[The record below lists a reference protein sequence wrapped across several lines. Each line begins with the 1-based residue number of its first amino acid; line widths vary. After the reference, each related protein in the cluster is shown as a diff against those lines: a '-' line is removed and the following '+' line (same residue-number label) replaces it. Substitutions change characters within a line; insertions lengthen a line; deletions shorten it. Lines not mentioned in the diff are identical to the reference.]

1 MVGFVEYGRMLSC
14 FVSALYVWMLLLM
27 SSCHREAKVCLS
39 VSDRASLDS
48 LITACPDVD
57 SLQSCLRYFE
67 KTANEPGVIRAYKEL
82 GVRYREAAR
91 FDEAIGCH
99 REGLRLAMQQKDT
112 SEIVQALNNIGTNF
126 RRLGIM
132 DEASNYHYRALSLC
146 EKYSD
151 KDSYEARK
159 NRTIS
164 LSGIGNVYLTLENC
178 EMGDSI
184 FRIALEE
191 ERALE
196 SDLGL
201 AMNYAN
207 LGSIFEIR
215 GMLDSAFVY
224 YNYSMDYNRAAGSIV
239 GISLCHNHIGRVFE
253 KKGQWDQAIREY
265 HNAYDLMVEDND
277 LYHWLESCLALA
289 RVNIYK
295 GDLRM
300 ADAFLK
306 RAENAAKV
314 TRAWKHL
321 SSMYHLSYLNYEK
334 QGDYKN
340 ALGAHILSLA
350 YADSMRNTENMNHI
364 QNLRV
369 DYEKERKNRELSLIQ
384 MNYEMG
390 QRTKNIFL
398 VACLI
403 VLFLTVIAV
412 GFLWYALRMKSR
424 NQQVMRRMEEVR
436 ANFFTNVTHEF
447 RTPLTV
453 ILGVSEELRK
463 EGVSEEDVKT
473 GLSMI
478 GRQGKNLLELVNQL
492 LEVAKVK
499 SEIGEPEWRNGDVVA
514 YMRMIV
520 EHNLPYARQELVDLC
535 FTPTE
540 TIVMMDFVPEYF
552 WKIMGN
558 LIGNA
563 IKFTPRGGRVV
574 VTMERTGSMLV
585 TRVADTGCGIAE
597 SDLPHIFKAF
607 YLGEASGGGSG
618 TGIGLSLVR
627 QMVKSMD
634 GQVSV
639 KSAVGVGSEFVVM
652 LPLKHGNSIWE
663 RWVAAEETED
673 NASLAEPDKAV
684 TLPDAAAEPDGPSI
698 RPSILIVEDNAD
710 ISYYI
715 GRLLNDTYQILYAR
729 NGAEGLEIA
738 AEQMPD
744 LILTD
749 LMMPEMDG
757 YELCRRVR
765 ESEVLNHIPIIIITA
780 KSGGEERVCGLE
792 AGADAYL
799 EKPFNTEEL
808 NIRITRLL
816 EQRRLLREKY
826 SKAMREGK
834 EQNVKLNPADQ
845 DFLTRL
851 NDYIYA
857 SMSNRGLNS
866 DMIADKMCMS
876 RSQLNRKV
884 RAITGY
890 NTSAYI
896 LQMRMER
903 SKRLLASS
911 EALIGDIAFKCGF
924 EDANYFTR
932 LFKQVFDVTPSQ
944 YRKSLIQ

>member
-1 MVGFVEYGRMLSC
+1 MIREINTPFA
-14 FVSALYVWMLLLM
+14 VSIESLCLLLKVFVM
-27 SSCHREAKVCLS
+27 IGLVKYVGNHSLYIKHFCFICILLMWILSLIPSCHREGEVGLS
-39 VSDRASLDS
+39 QNDQVGIDSVVS
-48 LITACPDVD
+48 ACPDID

-67 KTANEPGVIRAYKEL
+67 RTANELGVILAYKEL

-91 FDEAIGCH
+91 FNEAIGCH
-99 REGLRLAMQQKDT
+99 REGLRLAMQRKDT
-112 SEIVQALNNIGTNF
+112 SEVIQALNNIGTNF

-146 EKYSD
+146 ERLGD
-151 KDSYEARK
+151 KESYKARK

-178 EMGDSI
+178 EMADSI

-191 ERALE
+191 ERTLD

-207 LGSIFEIR
+207 LGSIFEMR
-215 GMLDSAFVY
+215 GMMDSAFVY
-224 YNYSMDYNRAAGSIV
+224 YNYSMEHNRAAGSVV
-239 GISLCHNHIGRVFE
+239 GISLCHNHIGRLFE

-265 HNAYDLMVEDND
+265 RNAYDLMVADND

-300 ADAFLK
+300 AEAFLEH
-306 RAENAAKV
+306 AEGAAKV
-314 TRAWKHL
+314 TLAWKHL
-321 SSMYHLSYLNYEK
+321 SSVYHLDYLRYEK
-334 QGDYKN
+334 LGDYKN
-340 ALGAHILSLA
+340 ALNAYTSSLA

-369 DYEKERKNRELSLIQ
+369 DYEKERSNRELSLIQ
-384 MNYEMG
+384 KNYEMG

-398 VACLI
+398 IACLI
-403 VLFLTVIAV
+403 VLFLTVVAM

-463 EGVSEEDVKT
+463 GGIGEEELKT
-473 GLSMI
+473 GLNMI

-492 LEVAKVK
+492 LEVAKVR
-499 SEIGEPEWRNGDVVA
+499 SEIGDPEWRTGDIVA
-514 YMRMIV
+514 YTSMIV
-520 EHNLPYARQELVDLC
+520 EDNRAYARQGQVDLC
-535 FTPTE
+535 FTPSE
-540 TIVMMDFVPEYF
+540 TIISMDFVPEYF
-552 WKIMGN
+552 RRIMDN
-558 LIGNA
+558 LLRNA

-574 VTMERTGSMLV
+574 VTMECVGSMLV
-585 TRVADTGCGIAE
+585 THVADTGCGIAE
-597 SDLPHIFKAF
+597 EDLPHIFKAF
-607 YLGEASGGGSG
+607 YLGETGGAGTMG

-627 QMVKSMD
+627 QMVRSME
-634 GQVSV
+634 GRVSV
-639 KSAVGVGSEFVVM
+639 KSTAGVGSEFVVM
-652 LPLKHGNSIWE
+652 LPLRHG
-663 RWVAAEETED
+663 D
-673 NASLAEPDKAV
+673 
-684 TLPDAAAEPDGPSI
+684 
-698 RPSILIVEDNAD
+698 
-710 ISYYI
+710 SYYI
-715 GRLLNDTYQILYAR
+715 GRLLNGAYQIVYAR

-780 KSGGEERVCGLE
+780 KSGGKERVCGLE
-792 AGADAYL
+792 VGADAYL
-799 EKPFNTEEL
+799 EKPFNAEEL
-808 NIRITRLL
+808 NIRITKFL

-826 SKAMREGK
+826 SKAMREGT
-834 EQNVKLNPADQ
+834 ELNVKLNPADQ
-845 DFLTRL
+845 DFLAHL

-857 SMSNRGLNS
+857 LMSNHGLNS
-866 DMIADKMCMS
+866 DMVADKMCMS

-903 SKRLLASS
+903 SKRLLAST
-911 EALIGDIAFKCGF
+911 EELIGDIALKCGF
-924 EDANYFTR
+924 EDANYFAR
-932 LFKQVFDVTPSQ
+932 LFKQIFNVTPSQ

>member
-1 MVGFVEYGRMLSC
+1 MWILS
-14 FVSALYVWMLLLM
+14 LIP
-27 SSCHREAKVCLS
+27 SCHREGEVGLS
-39 VSDRASLDS
+39 QNDQVGIDSVVS
-48 LITACPDVD
+48 ACPDID

-67 KTANEPGVIRAYKEL
+67 RTANELGVILAYKEL
-82 GVRYREAAR
+82 EVRYREAAR
-91 FDEAIGCH
+91 FNEAIGCH
-99 REGLRLAMQQKDT
+99 REGLRLAMQRKDT
-112 SEIVQALNNIGTNF
+112 SEVIQALNNIGTNF

-146 EKYSD
+146 ERLGD
-151 KDSYEARK
+151 KESYKARK

-178 EMGDSI
+178 EMADSI

-191 ERALE
+191 ERTLD

-207 LGSIFEIR
+207 LGSIFEMR
-215 GMLDSAFVY
+215 GMMDSAFVY
-224 YNYSMDYNRAAGSIV
+224 YNYSMEHNRAAGSVV
-239 GISLCHNHIGRVFE
+239 GISLCHNHIGRLFE

-265 HNAYDLMVEDND
+265 RNAYDLMVADND

-300 ADAFLK
+300 AEAFLEH
-306 RAENAAKV
+306 AEGAAKV
-314 TRAWKHL
+314 PRAWKHL
-321 SSMYHLSYLNYEK
+321 SSVYHLDYLRYK
-334 QGDYKN
+334 KLGDYKN
-340 ALGAHILSLA
+340 ALNAYTSSLA

-369 DYEKERKNRELSLIQ
+369 DYEKERSNRKLSLIQ
-384 MNYEMG
+384 KNYEMG

-398 VACLI
+398 IACLI
-403 VLFLTVIAV
+403 VLFLTVVAM

-463 EGVSEEDVKT
+463 GGIGEEELKT
-473 GLSMI
+473 GLNMI

-492 LEVAKVK
+492 LEVAKVR
-499 SEIGEPEWRNGDVVA
+499 SEIGDPEWRTGDIVA
-514 YMRMIV
+514 YTSMIV
-520 EHNLPYARQELVDLC
+520 EDNRAYARQGQVDLC
-535 FTPTE
+535 FTPSE
-540 TIVMMDFVPEYF
+540 TIISMDFVPEYF
-552 WKIMGN
+552 RRIMDN
-558 LIGNA
+558 LLRNA

-574 VTMERTGSMLV
+574 VTMECVGSMLV
-585 TRVADTGCGIAE
+585 THVADTGCGIAE
-597 SDLPHIFKAF
+597 EDLPHIFKAF
-607 YLGEASGGGSG
+607 YLGETGGAGTMG

-627 QMVKSMD
+627 QMVRSME
-634 GQVSV
+634 GRVSV
-639 KSAVGVGSEFVVM
+639 KSTAGVGSEFVVM
-652 LPLKHGNSIWE
+652 LPLRHGDSFWE
-663 RWVAAEETED
+663 RWVPGEESND
-673 NASLAEPDKAV
+673 NASHPEPDKTV
-684 TLPDAAAEPDGPSI
+684 ILPDATMEPDSTSM

-715 GRLLNDTYQILYAR
+715 GRLLNGAYQIIYAQ

-780 KSGGEERVCGLE
+780 KSGGKERVCGLE
-792 AGADAYL
+792 VGADAYL
-799 EKPFNTEEL
+799 EKPFNAEEL
-808 NIRITRLL
+808 NIRITKLL

-826 SKAMREGK
+826 SKAMREGT
-834 EQNVKLNPADQ
+834 ELNVKLNPADQ
-845 DFLTRL
+845 DFLARL

-857 SMSNRGLNS
+857 LISNHGLNS
-866 DMIADKMCMS
+866 DMVDDKMCMS

-903 SKRLLASS
+903 SKRLLAST
-911 EALIGDIAFKCGF
+911 EELIGDIALKCGF
-924 EDANYFTR
+924 EDANYFAKI
-932 LFKQVFDVTPSQ
+932 FKKQTGVTPSE
-944 YRKSLIQ
+944 YREKNLL